1 MGLCVGLER
10 ERLATGS
17 GFQAE
22 KLGGWK
28 CYFLRQ
34 ETAEKEE
41 EQVENSSIL
50 PLLTVFLH
58 ACNRGGNI
66 GKLFFFMVLNSYLQ
80 SHSI

>member
-1 MGLCVGLER
+1 MLDWR
-10 ERLATGS
+10 EKVLQTGS

-22 KLGGWK
+22 KPSGWK
-28 CYFLRQ
+28 CYFLRW

-50 PLLTVFLH
+50 PLLTVLLH
-58 ACNRGGNI
+58 ACNRGGNM
-66 GKLFFFMVLNSYLQ
+66 GKLFFFKVLNSYLQ